1 MTKANLSNWRQRF
14 KMKVTIVDL
23 DWYSKKSFVPNA
35 KCMKIASYYKQ
46 QQAIVNFATNSY
58 ELRMDYDKMYVIREN
73 FINGGIPEEIKLL
86 DDKVILIGSGLKF
99 YDRYQEDIDSVMAA
113 CRPDYQLYPLT
124 EKNKMSKADVVQF
137 FYNDKLLPQI
147 QDYHSTYHKK
157 HNTYVVDRKFWEYN
171 EADIEKCCEKL
182 KKDKNIYFSG
192 GLDLNIIF
200 QSKNKTKMLQKLN
213 INWKDTKIIWK
224 KDNEENLFNFIKG
237 IKNFS
242 SIKIEIPIEYKYD
255 HFNNSSGMFRDFYE
269 WLKFAVECRKRR
281 IHIRF
286 ISPNRLLSPWWFYF
300 ESLECWSIY
309 GVYKSYVEYM
319 LYWALNNHNIA
330 IGQLLNNTKYWDDSV
345 YLLMYLYKD
354 YGEMIENLGFVHW
367 GEEKYKKIDLERVAK
382 KLLRKGE
389 K

>member
-1 MTKANLSNWRQRF
+1 MSNWRQRF

-35 KCMKIASYYKQ
+35 KCMKIASYYRQ

-124 EKNKMSKADVVQF
+124 EENKMSKADVVQF

-171 EADIEKCCEKL
+171 EADIEKCFEKL

-213 INWKDTKIIWK
+213 INWEDT
-224 KDNEENLFNFIKG
+224 
-237 IKNFS
+237 
-242 SIKIEIPIEYKYD
+242 
-255 HFNNSSGMFRDFYE
+255 
-269 WLKFAVECRKRR
+269 
-281 IHIRF
+281 
-286 ISPNRLLSPWWFYF
+286 
-300 ESLECWSIY
+300 
-309 GVYKSYVEYM
+309 
-319 LYWALNNHNIA
+319 
-330 IGQLLNNTKYWDDSV
+330 NTK
-345 YLLMYLYKD
+345 
-354 YGEMIENLGFVHW
+354 N
-367 GEEKYKKIDLERVAK
+367 A
-382 KLLRKGE
+382 
-389 K
+389 